1 MRQSKIGSFTIH
13 RTRCLQ
19 IFFQG
24 WSRCPS
30 QKKHPP
36 LKYFLK
42 KIFSS
47 FLYNTGQHSYFLP
60 FLKFSFFW
68 HILYKLLP
76 EWGKVLSQW
85 VDLAY
90 DDLGHEFHQTQLL
103 DHMSQIILRVKAG
116 VIFQATSLYV
126 WTCSMR
132 SCFLYFFKYYVFNNS
147 TKQ

>member
-103 DHMSQIILRVKAG
+103 DHTSQIILRVKAG
-116 VIFQATSLYV
+116 VIFQATFFL
-126 WTCSMR
+126 CMNMFNEIMLFIFFQIL
-132 SCFLYFFKYYVFNNS
+132 CF
-147 TKQ
+147 Q